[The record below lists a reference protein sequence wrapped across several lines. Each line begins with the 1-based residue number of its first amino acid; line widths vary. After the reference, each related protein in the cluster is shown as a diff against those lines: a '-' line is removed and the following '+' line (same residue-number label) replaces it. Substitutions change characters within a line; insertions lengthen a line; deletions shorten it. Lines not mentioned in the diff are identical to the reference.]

1 MYLLTLLSVYC
12 CALWFGTVA
21 SSLSYFRINP
31 LSYVLTYF
39 TQCLLLCIMVW
50 HSDYSSLSYFRI
62 NRLYLCTYLLYSVFI
77 VVHYGLAQWL
87 APRLTLE

>member
-31 LSYVLTYF
+31 L
-39 TQCLLLCIMVW
+39 
-50 HSDYSSLSYFRI
+50 
-62 NRLYLCTYLLYSVFI
+62 YLCTYLLYSVFI